1 MTIDYKAIEKAGT
14 DAVKKLRMDKL
25 LNGIP
30 FMINS
35 KDLPSTECYIE
46 YPDGHISLASLSS
59 SKRDFQV
66 IKELSTAEAEL
77 IRKRYNLSK
86 LHA

>member
-1 MTIDYKAIEKAGT
+1 MTDFKAIEKAGT
-14 DAVKKLRMDKL
+14 DAVKQLRINKLS
-25 LNGIP
+25 NGIP
-30 FMINS
+30 FMINA

-46 YPDGHISLASLSS
+46 YPDGHISLVSLSS
-59 SKRDFQV
+59 SKRDFNV
-66 IKELSTAEAEL
+66 IRDLSIDESDI

>member
-1 MTIDYKAIEKAGT
+1 MTDFKAIEKAGT
-14 DAVKKLRMDKL
+14 DAVKQLRINKLS
-25 LNGIP
+25 NGIP
-30 FMINS
+30 FMINA
-35 KDLPSTECYIE
+35 KDLPTTECYIE

-59 SKRDFQV
+59 SKRDFNV
-66 IKELSTAEAEL
+66 IRDLSIDEADI